1 MKERGYLL
9 YPVKEPTVPKGTARF
24 RIGLNPYI
32 TYEEIEKFVE
42 ELSMR
47 LILFFNG
54 WGMDS
59 SVVEKVELP
68 KDTEIKVINFS
79 I

>member
-1 MKERGYLL
+1 
-9 YPVKEPTVPKGTARF
+9 
-24 RIGLNPYI
+24 
-32 TYEEIEKFVE
+32 
-42 ELSMR
+42 MR

-68 KDTEIKVINFS
+68 KDKSHKFS